1 MSQNLP
7 DHQPGSPD
15 AAPASL
21 PPVYEDRRQYIERL
35 EQANVHL
42 EQRIHDAEAASP
54 PAPPP
59 LPPSSLPLPSPGEFE
74 NILRRL
80 VDKIA
85 KILQAEKCVFFL
97 HDAAANSLYA
107 TSPAL
112 GLTQAQLSAM
122 ERPVSA
128 EGVSNEVFRTT
139 TSLITYDAA
148 LDPRAA
154 AEGLTQ
160 YGVRSAVS
168 VPLIVEKRDEDNRVL
183 DRTTVGVLHVFN
195 KKYDGLFV
203 EEDVRLLEQLARQGA
218 AVIASAQMYR
228 EVVQE
233 KQELLHTIDSLYA
246 GLLMVGNHGR
256 LLQINPS
263 ARAILGIAPSLPLID
278 VPYEQAIK
286 DPRVRAILAR
296 ALSAPE
302 GEVADEVA
310 FAIPDAA
317 PEDQFQE
324 RIYQVQCAKV
334 REDDG
339 SQAGIVA
346 IFNDITEI
354 RGVERM
360 KTAFISTVSH
370 ELRTPLTSIKGFVST
385 LLADSEGY
393 YDEETR
399 HEFYGIIDA
408 ECDRLTR
415 LIQDLL
421 DISRIEQ
428 GRAMQMNWAEVDIAA
443 LTEKVLTTQRAYA
456 RDHVLS
462 AQFSEDF
469 PRIDADPDKIE
480 QILTNLVN
488 NAIKYSPG
496 GGQVQVS
503 GAVVADSL
511 PQMVSVQVSDEG
523 MGISREHLPKVFE
536 RFYRVDNRDNREI
549 GGTGIGLALVKA
561 LTEGHGGTVSIESEP
576 GRGTTFELTLPVRRA
591 VSDDMGL
598 EEPLTDEEAD
608 AETPTNPP
616 SA

>member
-7 DHQPGSPD
+7 DYQPGQPE
-15 AAPASL
+15 ATPAPLA
-21 PPVYEDRRQYIERL
+21 PVYEDSRLYIEQL
-35 EQANVHL
+35 EQANIHL
-42 EQRIHDAEAASP
+42 EQRIHDVEAAAP
-54 PAPPP
+54 PVPPPP
-59 LPPSSLPLPSPGEFE
+59 LPPSALPLPSPGEFE

-97 HDAAANSLYA
+97 HDAAAGTLYA

-112 GLTQAQLSAM
+112 GLTQEQMAAM

-139 TSLITYDAA
+139 TSQITYDAA

-154 AEGLTQ
+154 AEGLAR

-218 AVIASAQMYR
+218 AVIASAEMYR

-246 GLLMVGNHGR
+246 GLLMVSNSGR
-256 LLQINPS
+256 VLQINPS
-263 ARAILGIAPSLPLID
+263 ARAILSIAPSLPLID
-278 VPYEQAIK
+278 TPYTQAIQ

-296 ALSAPE
+296 ALVAKS
-302 GEVADEVA
+302 GEVADEVS
-310 FAIPDAA
+310 FPVVDSA

-408 ECDRLTR
+408 ECDRLKR
-415 LIQDLL
+415 LIEDLL

-428 GRAMQMNWAEVDIAA
+428 GQAMQINWAEVDIAA
-443 LTEKVLTTQRAYA
+443 LAEKVLTAQRAYA
-456 RDHVLS
+456 RDHVLT
-462 AQFSEDF
+462 ADFPEDF
-469 PRIDADPDKIE
+469 PHIDADPDKIE

-488 NAIKYSPG
+488 NSIKYAPG
-496 GGQVQVS
+496 GGPVRVF
-503 GAVVADSL
+503 GESL
-511 PQMVSVQVSDEG
+511 PEMSSPSVRVRVSDEG
-523 MGISREHLPKVFE
+523 MGISREHLPKIFD

-561 LTEGHGGTVSIESEP
+561 LTEGLGGTVKVEKSEP
-576 GRGTTFELTLPVRRA
+576 GRGTTFVLTFPIRRA
-591 VSDDMGL
+591 VSDDA
-598 EEPLTDEEAD
+598 LTDEEAD
-608 AETPTNPP
+608 ADIP

>member
-7 DHQPGSPD
+7 DHQPNPP
-15 AAPASL
+15 APAPL
-21 PPVYEDRRQYIERL
+21 PPVSEDRRQYIERL

-139 TSLITYDAA
+139 TSLITYEAA

-154 AEGLTQ
+154 AEGLAR

-263 ARAILGIAPSLPLID
+263 ARAILGILPSLPLID
-278 VPYEQAIK
+278 VPYERAIK

-296 ALSAPE
+296 ALTAPQ

-385 LLADSEGY
+385 LLSDSEGY

-408 ECDRLTR
+408 ECDRLKR
-415 LIQDLL
+415 LIEDLL

-428 GRAMQMNWAEVDIAA
+428 GQAMQINWAVVDMAA
-443 LTEKVLTTQRAYA
+443 LAEKVLTTQRAYA

-462 AQFSEDF
+462 AHF
-469 PRIDADPDKIE
+469 PNSFPHIDADPDKIE

-488 NAIKYSPG
+488 NAVKYAPG
-496 GGQVQVS
+496 GGPVRVT
-503 GAVVADSL
+503 GEVIADSSPL
-511 PQMVSVQVSDEG
+511 SVRVLVSDEG
-523 MGISREHLPKVFE
+523 MGISREHLPKIFE

-561 LTEGHGGTVSIESEP
+561 LTEGLGGSVDAESEP
-576 GRGTTFELTLPVRRA
+576 GQGTTFVLVFPVRHKA
-591 VSDDMGL
+591 VEDD
-598 EEPLTDEEAD
+598 PLTDEEAD
-608 AETPTNPP
+608 ADTYSNSRP
-616 SA
+616 A

>member
-7 DHQPGSPD
+7 DPNLSDQLD
-15 AAPASL
+15 APAL

-35 EQANVHL
+35 EQANIHL
-42 EQRIHDAEAASP
+42 EQRIHDAEAAPP
-54 PAPPP
+54 PAPP
-59 LPPSSLPLPSPGEFE
+59 LPPSALPLPSPGEFE

-97 HDAAANSLYA
+97 HDAAAGTLYA

-112 GLTQAQLSAM
+112 GLTQEQMAAM
-122 ERPVSA
+122 ERPVSG

-154 AEGLTQ
+154 AEGLAR

-183 DRTTVGVLHVFN
+183 DRITVGVLHVFN
-195 KKYDGLFV
+195 KKYNGLFV

-246 GLLMVGNHGR
+246 GLLMVSTSGR
-256 LLQINPS
+256 VLQINPS

-278 VPYEQAIK
+278 TPYTQAIQ
-286 DPRVRAILAR
+286 DPRVRSIIAR
-296 ALSAPE
+296 ALVAS

-310 FAIPDAA
+310 FPVADSG

-370 ELRTPLTSIKGFVST
+370 ELRTPLTAIKGFVST

-399 HEFYGIIDA
+399 HEFYGIIDV

-428 GRAMQMNWAEVDIAA
+428 GHAMLMNWAEVDMAVLA
-443 LTEKVLTTQRAYA
+443 EKVLTTQRVYA
-456 RDHVLS
+456 RDHMLS
-462 AQFSEDF
+462 ASFPEDF
-469 PRIDADPDKIE
+469 PRIEADPDKIE

-488 NAIKYSPG
+488 NAIKYAPG
-496 GGQVQVS
+496 GGPVQVI
-503 GAVVADSL
+503 GEMLTDST
-511 PQMVSVQVSDEG
+511 PPSVCVRVSDEG
-523 MGISREHLPKVFE
+523 MGISREHLPKIFE

-561 LTEGHGGTVSIESEP
+561 LTEGHGGTVSVESEP
-576 GRGTTFELTLPVRRA
+576 GRGTTFVLTFPIRRA
-591 VSDDMGL
+591 GGDDDA
-598 EEPLTDEEAD
+598 LTDEEAD
-608 AETPTNPP
+608 ADTYIP
-616 SA
+616 